1 MNLEEE
7 YWLRSGTE
15 DKGAVM
21 NITILGAAGGT
32 GTQVVQQALAAGHS
46 VTALVRS
53 PEKMAVTDPKLRVV
67 QGDATEQASMATALE
82 GADAVIST
90 LDAPGPVI
98 ADATRALLQVAK
110 GENAPRVV
118 MMSSFA
124 VQRDRLKGFTKLLT
138 GAATGAKVQDKAA
151 GEKALRASNLR
162 WTIVYATLLTNGPM
176 QGVKVVPDSAKVG
189 VGDRISRAGAA
200 SFLIKAATSG
210 DYDRRSVLITGA

>member
-1 MNLEEE
+1 
-7 YWLRSGTE
+7 
-15 DKGAVM
+15 M
-21 NITILGAAGGT
+21 NITVLGAAGGT

-53 PEKMAVTDPKLRVV
+53 PEKMTVTDPKLRVV
-67 QGDATEQASMATALE
+67 QGDATNQASVATALE

-110 GENAPRVV
+110 GENAPRIV

-124 VQRDRLKGFTKLLT
+124 VQRDRLKGFAKLLT
-138 GAATGAKVQDKAA
+138 GAVTGSKVQDKAA
-151 GEKALRASNLR
+151 GERALRASNLR
-162 WTIVYATLLTNGPM
+162 WTIVYATLLTNGPR
-176 QGVKVVPDSAKVG
+176 QGVKVLPETAKVG
-189 VGDRISRAGAA
+189 VSDRIPRADAA
-200 SFLIKAATSG
+200 SFLLQTATTG